1 MLSLVSVMQDRTAMA
16 VALLERELE
25 TLLVCCV
32 VAMRSGLCVAGTCA
46 QVPVREKA
54 PKVGVLLLCVA
65 WLRPDSCIL
74 QVREQCL
81 LQVPVREKAL
91 KVGVLLLCVAWLRPV
106 CCILQ
111 VREQSLF

>member
-1 MLSLVSVMQDRTAMA
+1 MLSLVSVMQDLTAMA
-16 VALLERELE
+16 VAILERELE

-65 WLRPDSCIL
+65 WLRPVC
-74 QVREQCL
+74 CT
-81 LQVPVREKAL
+81 L
-91 KVGVLLLCVAWLRPV
+91 KV
-106 CCILQ
+106 
-111 VREQSLF
+111 